1 MKIFIIPVLIFFVGL
16 SNSSAQMGR
25 SEPEF
30 ISPAESLSTS
40 RTSTLPCYNRTL
52 RPYEGVARTINGEVV
67 RGQDCAP
74 AVALPINP
82 LEPEGEVDSPGMQ
95 DKTKTF

>member
-1 MKIFIIPVLIFFVGL
+1 MKIFIIPVLTFFFGL
-16 SNSSAQMGR
+16 NLSSAQMGR
-25 SEPEF
+25 PEPEF
-30 ISPAESLSTS
+30 ISPTESLSTS
-40 RTSTLPCYNRTL
+40 RTSALPCYNRAL
-52 RPYEGVARTINGEVV
+52 KPYKGVGRTINGEMV

-82 LEPEGEVDSPGMQ
+82 LEPEGEIDSPGIR